1 MLHHQAGLYL
11 EYNKSMAETI
21 GQKLQQIREAQGLS
35 LDELSQ
41 RTHIKVPYLKALEEG
56 NVEALPSQ
64 AHLRGFLR
72 LYASELDVDLEQLI
86 SEVNQT
92 IEQEKPQ
99 EESEETASQV
109 EEPSQVPGKAAL
121 SIQDVKQRIT
131 GLFKKS
137 QTPEDTKSDSST
149 MEASSEGLSTE
160 PIDPR
165 SSGEILSDI
174 GKQLHQRRNLISLS
188 LDDIES
194 QTHIRKHFLSAIE
207 AGHFDKLPSPVQARG
222 MLANYAGFLSMDAE
236 AILLDFADALQ
247 KKRLETVQ
255 LPPHKQAPREISPT
269 RLRLKNF
276 FSLDLLVIA
285 AIFVVIAGF
294 VIWGVNRIMT
304 ADSPVA
310 SSTDLPEVSDVLLA
324 TPSPTL
330 EFIETIES
338 SESNETTEEVT
349 GVEITEIPTLQ
360 SNTSAIAIV
369 VIPIQNAWIQVTSD
383 DEIVYQG
390 RVITGNAYDYYAD
403 QKLELLTGSAGA
415 IQVFFNDQDI
425 GSIGLIG
432 QVSNLVF
439 TTNGLVLPT
448 ATPSPTPT
456 VTPQDS
462 PTPSI
467 TPTPTSIDSENN
479 DTGS

>member
-1 MLHHQAGLYL
+1 M
-11 EYNKSMAETI
+11 EYNKSMVETI
-21 GQKLQQIREAQGLS
+21 GQKLQQLRESQGLS
-35 LDELSQ
+35 LGELSQ
-41 RTHIKVPYLKALEEG
+41 RTHIKVAYLKALEEG

-72 LYASELDVDLEQLI
+72 LYASELGVDLEQLI
-86 SEVNQT
+86 SEANQT
-92 IEQEKPQ
+92 IDQEKPQ
-99 EESEETASQV
+99 ENREEFTSQV
-109 EEPSQVPGKAAL
+109 EEPSQAPGKSAFL
-121 SIQDVKQRIT
+121 IKDVKQRIT
-131 GLFKKS
+131 GFFKRS
-137 QTPEDTKSDSST
+137 QKPQDTKPDSST
-149 MEASSEGLSTE
+149 MEAAPESLSTE

-165 SSGEILSDI
+165 SSAEIFSDI
-174 GKQLHQRRNLISLS
+174 GKQLQQRRNLISLS

-207 AGHFDKLPSPVQARG
+207 SGQFDKLPSPVQARG
-222 MLANYAGFLSMDAE
+222 MLTNYAGFLSMDAE

-255 LPPHKQAPREISPT
+255 LPPHKQAPRELSPT

-294 VIWGVNRIMT
+294 VIWGVDRIMT
-304 ADSPVA
+304 SDTPVV
-310 SSTDLPEVSDVLLA
+310 SSTDLPEVSDILLA

-330 EFIETIES
+330 DFIETIES
-338 SESNETTEEVT
+338 SETNETTEEVT
-349 GVEITEIPTLQ
+349 GVDLTEIPTLQ
-360 SNTSAIAIV
+360 SNPSAIAV
-369 VIPIQNAWIQVTSD
+369 MVIPIQNAWIQVTSD

-403 QKLELLTGSAGA
+403 QKLEILTGSAGA
-415 IQVFFNDQDI
+415 LQVFFNEQDI

-439 TTNGLVLPT
+439 TNNGLVLPT

-456 VTPQDS
+456 MTPQDS

-467 TPTPTSIDSENN
+467 TPTPTQSDSENN